1 MLWCVSSCLE
11 VISIWHR
18 VLWQTQVFITS
29 SLSRVYNT
37 VSNWF
42 QTSMTCCRCL
52 KFLVF
57 ETQFEISCPGPA
69 VDIIYLPDIIIIHL
83 FIYWLSWGRNDW
95 KRMAARSWAVSWW
108 ISRSQRALA
117 FNYQNPLVPLLVDL
131 FSDGPT
137 LNLTQRTLTI
147 SKVKPKASKKKTN
160 RIRRFFR
167 FRYSVVCQVI

>member
-1 MLWCVSSCLE
+1 MILRPSLRLQLRECS
-11 VISIWHR
+11 R

-42 QTSMTCCRCL
+42 QTSMTWCRCL
-52 KFLVF
+52 KLLVF
-57 ETQFEISCPGPA
+57 ETQFETSCPA
-69 VDIIYLPDIIIIHL
+69 VDIQVIYLPDIIIYL
-83 FIYWLSWGRNDW
+83 FIFYFSWGRNDW
-95 KRMAARSWAVSWW
+95 KRMAARWWAVSWW

-117 FNYQNPLVPLLVDL
+117 FNYQNPLVPLLVEL

>member
-1 MLWCVSSCLE
+1 MANSAE
-11 VISIWHR
+11 VWHAFITHR
-18 VLWQTQVFITS
+18 VI
-29 SLSRVYNT
+29 NT
-37 VSNWF
+37 VF
-42 QTSMTCCRCL
+42 QTGFKPPWPAAGVWNSWCL
-52 KFLVF
+52 KLSLKFHA
-57 ETQFEISCPGPA
+57 PGLP
-69 VDIIYLPDIIIIHL
+69 YLPHIIIIHL

-95 KRMAARSWAVSWW
+95 KRMAARWWAVSWW